1 MPKNIFRHCFLLLT
15 ILLFSC
21 DQNASCIDADDFG
34 DIEREFLT
42 VYPAITDQCLV
53 PTGIGGH
60 KEGYS
65 GIVVPSG
72 AISTDPPKVLKD
84 CLTEDATLNTNG
96 PDISA
101 QLGTKED
108 STKNGCLAYT
118 TESKIM
124 ICESFCETN
133 CYDNSTP
140 PNIQPNWLT
149 NTPRG
154 KDSDFGINIT
164 PGSQIFVSV
173 EDGSIN
179 LSGGIVNPAN
189 LIGGTGQP
197 SYLFFSDM
205 SQFPHSSSGTPPFIA
220 QAGYSYSTNISSQ
233 YAFTPPNPATSII
246 GNGLT
251 EIQRYH
257 LLSKN
262 IISFTPYPSNYPSVP
277 IEANLDTWKCLEGFP
292 NDKNKMKCSFPDPS
306 GEDDYSGYSASNN
319 NLMSS
324 RAYEVGTNGDAHQ
337 ITNYGGFIRFNNDG
351 VNNIKVFVLSGLT
364 NSSAVEQSSDESY
377 DQFIDLKARD
387 TQCNNIPIN
396 ISIIDKSDPNKIH
409 YKSDNLILSSSSY
422 TSKNIPF
429 YSDSKI
435 KIELHSGASSS
446 FNTGCIISVKSQK
459 YLDIKMPISG
469 FVQFKMKDLEN
480 ISYGDLKGNYVTGE
494 PSLQTNFM
502 DCNTNNYG
510 FAQSFY
516 INKDAGGNFKGIG
529 IDCKSSIAPSA
540 PLIRSII
547 NGGSAQY
554 IGALSGTSQT
564 ITSSV
569 TAGKEG
575 FSKIQIIKDSN
586 YVNKIKFFP
595 FDSTASATAIHDSSG
610 FTCNTRN
617 NCSEIS
623 CNGAKISG
631 IKAQFDGT
639 SIKALS
645 VICQGYEISQSQN
658 SCDIYGRII
667 NPNGAKIILPTPS
680 PVSPTPI
687 ITETPASKEV
697 FIKSGASA
705 ISIDKSSGASTISDV
720 FIGLDGY
727 ANKNH
732 SEINPNSCRARL
744 NIPGCAIGT
753 KICNITQSSYSD
765 ILPQN
770 ECSHAGNGEAGTIID
785 TNYGTGG
792 GGGGNLEGIAGNA
805 SSGGKTGES
814 YINPEFINAPETS
827 TTFIGNDDGQGKIEL
842 TNEDGATIAVVST
855 NYAEQNI
862 IYTFPAG
869 KNLINY
875 KIRGGSGG
883 KGGDCNNAQ
892 ATYAGGAG
900 GKGDSFEGTLDF
912 TEALTRKGGS
922 RQLTFRIKLGQK
934 GSDGKHCSFDT
945 SAQPINFSKNQDTG
959 KLKGGDGGGALASED
974 MATGGAGGSASYIV
988 LVRSD
993 EADDLSRE
1001 DFLVIAGA
1009 GGGGNGARK
1018 ATASGAPADQA
1029 FARTNELKTYINGY
1043 RIFVAFSSSTIPT
1056 LASGFNYDYYEYD
1069 DFLTK
1074 TETSSSDPLKKF
1086 NVNPVSYKPDAGI
1099 FVRKDQILRILPKTF
1114 ETIWNS
1120 KEGPKECG
1128 VGMIMKITPR
1138 PAVLCLS
1145 DIGEKI
1151 KNPSC
1156 IPQYPTTS
1164 ATVSVSG
1171 SASIGSAPASST
1183 QEGCQGSFDCTLS
1196 PILSTASVPGGSTY
1210 CPDASCSAINCTG
1223 GTEDTANTCTA
1234 SSPTG
1239 CNSTIAKA
1247 DDPTI
1252 LYQYTSATCQECRT
1266 RKENLAKTSPNIT
1279 ITSACYNFEDKTNIS
1294 VSRFLSQFNAAGS
1307 GAPKTKIITDNNI
1320 PKISDFNEGQ
1330 NFGNFASA
1338 ESSNN
1343 NQFFKLKNPITV
1355 SNNGEFKG
1363 FIINDS
1369 DFKTLSILSTTT
1381 NNVTQIDFTTQA
1393 TYSKGRGLQMY
1404 LCKETDANGVDC
1416 NGAEPLPNANVKTKY
1431 IDGNPSLDYF
1441 EFASSSK
1448 IQKKSTPVLTNICD
1462 QYASSQS
1469 DNFICFKDDLG
1480 NEDEIKKYRLAF
1492 RINDFYDNDYSNN
1505 SGNYRIK
1512 IEKRNI
1518 SSSRAGGIINGILEP
1533 IITNLDGSIDDP
1545 TTAENESSEGIV
1557 KGFYLTIIQ
1566 NSLYRWI
1573 SSLTIVLALSFYGMG
1588 YLMGINEM
1596 KHSEIA
1602 KILFKIGFIYL
1613 FTSTSSGW
1621 AWFNKLFID
1630 FFKNGIDYITYSV
1643 AENFDRVNAQEIN
1656 AKIISGDFYNKGILF
1671 KSVDNVIDLL
1681 LTGAVQKKI
1690 MALLFSSIFGWVYFL
1705 ILFNCLITYI
1715 YAIAN
1720 SMLLYITCQIVV
1732 SILFTLGPIFFIFLM
1747 FKVTKEIFDNW
1758 IKALIGFSLQ
1768 QIFLIMTLA
1777 LFNSFVISFLKLAL
1791 GYRVCWTNILS
1802 LNIALTKVSLLNFW
1816 TIAGV
1821 NAPEGYSEESPE
1833 QSFGNDQNMPS
1844 LYLFLYLMIVVTLM
1858 KKFIEMFTNLAVSL
1872 SGGLKASTIGGDV
1885 NQLGQQAFKAMSK
1898 VASGIYERTVGRA
1911 VANVDSVLF
1920 DSGKIAD
1927 QKRSDKRQQF
1937 AEDMKTRASL
1947 MGAGNDA
1954 VSKYKKENAIEFAGM
1969 DNNQKREKLEQV
1981 KMSGMKEYAKEND
1994 IGDKKLDK
2002 LLNQSGLNYTGTNLF
2017 GAAYQAGTQAAY
2029 SGGNLFNSIRDKK
2042 VDTSFSKTEAN
2053 ATLKNMKETDQKAFL
2068 EKVEKGDIHV
2078 NKGKIEKIRSGAISA
2093 VKAPG
2098 KIASGIGYAAL
2109 NPKTAMKNV
2118 ASAAQS
2124 INPFKTNQVK
2134 KEAIQQLQDSGKID
2148 KFKNVVP
2155 ILKVPTYIPNVVK
2168 NWARTDEEKKLIR
2181 DKMREISKDKAS
2193 DSTKEKAT
2201 SQSVIKDLKTT
2212 IDYTKNLKDNGG
2224 TKTEQ
2229 AKAKRFASRVANMFS
2244 KNEPKQ
2250 TISDEKTTK
2259 QFESLKQS
2267 GAGEISQLKSQKD
2280 NLGRAIEG
2288 VDSKLRSQDEFKK
2301 FNILEKTQKSLEATG
2316 GISKEI
2322 REEISKT
2329 GDNSLEKFLKRN
2341 DELNNASRLGRYV
2354 ANSKLAKGLG
2364 AIYNNT
2370 IGKLPAMPGSKT
2382 VKNLATDASSK
2393 VAQNIRLDHVKNS
2406 LKEEVASNP
2415 LLKDTLDQR
2424 QQFRGELN
2432 EVSSKINSLEGRSAN
2447 IDKREQAQKINET
2460 NLKTIQEYKDKPL
2473 ASRIELAIFS
2483 KASSIAMIRPLARA
2497 INSATGNKIGYAKYF
2512 KDREGFKKAKKA
2524 VSEFKK
2530 LKTPEDF
2537 GNFVEKG
2544 NKN

>member
-1 MPKNIFRHCFLLLT
+1 MPKNIFRHCFLLFT

-21 DQNASCIDADDFG
+21 DQTASCIDADDFG

-42 VYPAITDQCLV
+42 VYPAVNDKCIV
-53 PTGIGGH
+53 PTDIGGH
-60 KEGYS
+60 KNNYAG
-65 GIVVPSG
+65 VTPNSG
-72 AISTDPPKVLKD
+72 APNSDPAKVLSD
-84 CLTEDATLNTNG
+84 CLTKDETLTTYG
-96 PDISA
+96 PDELA

-108 STKNGCLAYT
+108 SEKNGCLAYT
-118 TESKIM
+118 SETKIM
-124 ICESFCETN
+124 LCESFCETY
-133 CYDNSTP
+133 CYDNSIP
-140 PNIQPNWLT
+140 PNTKPNWLT

-189 LIGGTGQP
+189 MIGGVGGQ
-197 SYLFFSDM
+197 SSLYFSDM
-205 SQFPHSSSGTPPFIA
+205 PQFPHSTSTTPPFIA
-220 QAGYSYSTNISSQ
+220 QSGYSYVTKISSQ
-233 YAFTPPNPATSII
+233 YVFPPSNTPTSII
-246 GNGLT
+246 GNALND
-251 EIQRYH
+251 IKRYE
-257 LLSKN
+257 LLSRN

-277 IEANLDTWKCLEGFP
+277 IEANPESWKCLENFP
-292 NDKNKMKCSFPDPS
+292 NDKNKIKCSFPDPS
-306 GEDDYSGYSASNN
+306 GEDNYSGYSASND

-324 RAYEVGTNGDAHQ
+324 RAYEVGTDGNAHQ

-351 VNNIKVFVLSGLT
+351 ANNNEVFDLSGLT
-364 NSSAVEQSSDESY
+364 NSIAIEKSNDKSY
-377 DQFIDLKARD
+377 DQFIDLKAKEAK
-387 TQCNNIPIN
+387 CNNIPIN
-396 ISIIDKSDPNKIH
+396 IFIIDKSEVNKIH
-409 YKSDNLILSSSSY
+409 YKSENLILSSSSY

-435 KIELHSGASSS
+435 KIELNLGASSN
-446 FNTGCIISVKSQK
+446 FHRDCVISVKSQK

-480 ISYGDLKGNYVTGE
+480 ISYGDLKGNYQADA

-502 DCNTNNYG
+502 NCPSNN
-510 FAQSFY
+510 FAKSFY
-516 INKDAGGNFKGIG
+516 VNKDGDGNFKGIG
-529 IDCKSSIAPSA
+529 IECQSPAVRA
-540 PLIRSII
+540 LV
-547 NGGSAQY
+547 NGGTAQY
-554 IGALSGTSQT
+554 IGLLSGNPQT
-564 ITSSV
+564 ITSS
-569 TAGKEG
+569 TTTGKEG

-595 FDSTASATAIHDSSG
+595 FDSTVPATAIHDSSG
-610 FTCNTRN
+610 FICNTRN

-631 IKAQFDGT
+631 IKAQFDST

-645 VICQGYEISQSQN
+645 VICQEYEVSQSQN
-658 SCDIYGRII
+658 SCNIYGRII
-667 NPNGAKIILPTPS
+667 NPLGAKIILPTS
-680 PVSPTPI
+680 TPPLGTAI
-687 ITETPASKEV
+687 INEGATSKEV
-697 FIKSGASA
+697 FLKSDTST
-705 ISIDKSSGASTISDV
+705 ISINKSSEALTISDV

-732 SEINPNSCRARL
+732 SEINPNRCRARL
-744 NIPGCAIGT
+744 NIADCAIGA
-753 KICNITQSSYSD
+753 KICNIVQSNYSAT
-765 ILPQN
+765 LPQN
-770 ECSHAGNGEAGTIID
+770 SCGYTGNGGAGTIID

-805 SSGGKTGES
+805 SNGGKTGES
-814 YINPEFINAPETS
+814 FINPEFINTS
-827 TTFIGNDDGQGKIEL
+827 ENLTTLTGNGQGKIEL
-842 TNEDGATIAVVST
+842 TDEDGVLIPGIDNTLYT
-855 NYAEQNI
+855 EQVLTH
-862 IYTFPAG
+862 TFPNG
-869 KNLINY
+869 KNFINY
-875 KIRGGSGG
+875 KILGGSGG
-883 KGGDCNNAQ
+883 EGGDCNNAQ
-892 ATYAGGAG
+892 ASYTGGVG
-900 GKGDSFEGTLDF
+900 SKGDSFQGTLDF
-912 TEALTRKGGS
+912 TEALARQAVS
-922 RQLTFRIKLGQK
+922 RQLTFKIKLGEK
-934 GSDGKHCSFDT
+934 GVDGKDCIFDGST
-945 SAQPINFSKNQDTG
+945 QPTNFFKNQDTG
-959 KLKGGDGGGALASED
+959 KLKGGDGGGALATQD
-974 MATGGAGGSASYIV
+974 MATGGAGGSASYIA

-993 EADDLSRE
+993 EAGDNSRQ
-1001 DFLVIAGA
+1001 DFLVIAGG

-1018 ATASGAPADQA
+1018 TTPSRTGGIGASAEQT
-1029 FARTNELKTYINGY
+1029 FTRTNELKTNINGY
-1043 RIFVAFSSSTIPT
+1043 RISVAFSSSTTTT
-1056 LASGFNYDYYEYD
+1056 LTSGFNYDYYEYD

-1074 TETSSSDPLKKF
+1074 TEITSSDPLKKL
-1086 NVNPVSYKPDAGI
+1086 NVNPLSYKPDAGI

-1145 DIGEKI
+1145 DIDEKI
-1151 KNPSC
+1151 RNPAC
-1156 IPQYPTTS
+1156 VPQYDTTS
-1164 ATVSVSG
+1164 ANLDASASVSL
-1171 SASIGSAPASST
+1171 GSAPISNT
-1183 QEGCQGSFDCTLS
+1183 QKGCQGSFDCTLS
-1196 PILSTASVPGGSTY
+1196 PILKTATTIPTVSTY
-1210 CPDASCSAINCTG
+1210 CPNASCSAINCSG
-1223 GTEDTANTCTA
+1223 GTDIIANTCTT
-1234 SSPTG
+1234 STPSG
-1239 CNSTIAKA
+1239 CYGEIAKA

-1252 LYQYTSATCQECRT
+1252 LYKYTSATCLECR
-1266 RKENLAKTSPNIT
+1266 RQKEALATSSPQIN
-1279 ITSACYNFEDKTNIS
+1279 ITSACYNFENKTNIS
-1294 VSRFLSQFNAAGS
+1294 VSRFLSQFNNPGTTATQ
-1307 GAPKTKIITDNNI
+1307 KTQIITDNNI

-1330 NFGNFASA
+1330 NFGNFASS
-1338 ESSNN
+1338 ESLNN

-1355 SNNGEFKG
+1355 SKNGEFKG

-1369 DFKTLSILSTTT
+1369 DFKNLTILPTAT
-1381 NNVTQIDFTTQA
+1381 NNATQITFTTQA
-1393 TYSKGRGLQMY
+1393 TYSKGKGLQMY

-1416 NGAEPLPNANVKTKY
+1416 NGAEPLPSANVKTKY
-1431 IDGNPSLDYF
+1431 IDGNPALDYF
-1441 EFASSSK
+1441 EFDSSGK
-1448 IQKKSTPVLTNICD
+1448 IQKKLTPVLTNICD
-1462 QYASSQS
+1462 QYTSSQS

-1480 NEDEIKKYRLAF
+1480 NENEIKKYRLAF
-1492 RINDFYDNDYSNN
+1492 RINDFYDNNYSNN
-1505 SGNYRIK
+1505 FGNYRIK

-1518 SSSRAGGIINGILEP
+1518 SSSRAGGIVNGILEP
-1533 IITNLDGSIDDP
+1533 IITNLDGRIDDP
-1545 TTAENESSEGIV
+1545 ATPSINESSEGIV
-1557 KGFYLTIIQ
+1557 KGFYLAIIQ

-1613 FTSTSSGW
+1613 FTSTSTGW

-1690 MALLFSSIFGWVYFL
+1690 MALLFSSIFGWIYFL

-1747 FKVTKEIFDNW
+1747 FKVTKDIFDNW

-1802 LNIALTKVSLLNFW
+1802 LNIAITKVSLLNFW
-1816 TIAGV
+1816 TVAGV
-1821 NAPEGYSEESPE
+1821 NSPEGYSEETPE

-1885 NQLGQQAFKAMSK
+1885 NQLGQQAFNAMSK

-1927 QKRSDKRQQF
+1927 QKRAEKRE
-1937 AEDMKTRASL
+1937 ASAKDMKTRASL
-1947 MGAGNDA
+1947 MTAGNDA
-1954 VSKYKKENAIEFAGM
+1954 ISKYKKENALEFAGL
-1969 DNNQKREKLEQV
+1969 DNNQKREKLEEV
-1981 KMSGMKEYAKEND
+1981 KMSAMKEYAKNND

-2002 LLNQSGLNYTGTNLF
+2002 LLNKSGLNYTGTNLF
-2017 GAAYQAGTQAAY
+2017 GAAYQAGTQAVY

-2053 ATLKNMKETDQKAFL
+2053 AILKSTKETDQKAFL
-2068 EKVEKGDIHV
+2068 EKIEKGDAHV

-2093 VKAPG
+2093 VKAPA
-2098 KIASGIGYAAL
+2098 KIAVGIGYAVL
-2109 NPKTAMKNV
+2109 NPKTAIKNV

-2155 ILKVPTYIPNVVK
+2155 ILKVPTYIPNAVK

-2181 DKMREISKDKAS
+2181 DKMREISKDKGA
-2193 DSTKEKAT
+2193 DSSKDKLT

-2212 IDYTKNLKDNGG
+2212 IDYTKNLKDSGG

-2244 KNEPKQ
+2244 KNESKKE
-2250 TISDEKTTK
+2250 ISNEKMTK
-2259 QFESLKQS
+2259 QFESLKES
-2267 GAGEISQLKSQKD
+2267 GAVEISQLKSQKD
-2280 NLGRAIEG
+2280 NLSRALES

-2316 GISKEI
+2316 IISKEI

-2329 GDNSLEKFLKRN
+2329 GDASLNEFIKRN
-2341 DELNNASRLGRYV
+2341 DALNNVSRLGK
-2354 ANSKLAKGLG
+2354 KLGLG
-2364 AIYNNT
+2364 DIYNNSE
-2370 IGKLPAMPGSKT
+2370 LSKT
-2382 VKNLATDASSK
+2382 
-2393 VAQNIRLDHVKNS
+2393 AQNIRLDHVKNS

-2415 LLKDTLDQR
+2415 LLKDKLDQR

-2432 EVSSKINSLEGRSAN
+2432 KVSSKINFLEGRSAN
-2447 IDKREQAQKINET
+2447 IDKREQAQIINEK
-2460 NLKTIQEYKDKPL
+2460 NLRTVQEYKDKPL
-2473 ASRIELAIFS
+2473 LNRIGLAISS
-2483 KASSIAMIRPLARA
+2483 KATSIALIRPLARA
-2497 INSATGNKIGYAKYF
+2497 INSATGNKIGYLSPL
-2512 KDREGFKKAKKA
+2512 KDRENYKKAKKA

-2537 GNFVEKG
+2537 GNFVEKDK
-2544 NKN
+2544 KN